1 MLGLAAVSIVVGVVV
16 AVLMGGYE
24 RRTAVYVCV
33 GTALAFGGFVFL
45 DELLRNWGSFVE
57 MKPRPIS
64 TIGSGEPGFEGNFW
78 EQIWNWGVQ
87 LILPTIVL
95 TVISLAS
102 YSRYTRSS
110 MLETTQQDYIR
121 TARSKGLSDRVINTR
136 HALRNALIPITT
148 IVAFDFAAL
157 IGGAVVTERVF
168 GWSGMGA
175 MFQEGLNNV
184 DPGPVMAFYLVTG
197 TAAVLMNMAGRHRLR
212 LARPADPAV
221 SAVDRP
227 PASARPRLDPL
238 RRRFPMTDNDDPRPD
253 ERRPDEQRPPV
264 PGTGDE
270 RLSPSTFFQADP
282 AAPQHVDELDRF
294 SVEKPVDLQEKSYSQ
309 GQLVRRRFFRHKGA
323 LVSLGVLVGITRA
336 GGHLDRLRGH
346 PRLVGQVLPDRRDRG
361 GRRPAHAQPV
371 APEPGRAPLR
381 PGQHRQGLL
390 RADDARSAAVAH
402 HRVRRRAP
410 QHVHRHRHRG
420 DRGLLP
426 RLGRGRPDA
435 RDRPVHR
442 HPAAGAGRRGRPR
455 SPVAASGRWRS
466 P

>member
-1 MLGLAAVSIVVGVVV
+1 
-16 AVLMGGYE
+16 MGGYE

-197 TAAVLMNMAGRHRLR
+197 TAAVLMNMAGRYRLR
-212 LARPADPAV
+212 LARPADPAG
-221 SAVDRP
+221 
-227 PASARPRLDPL
+227 
-238 RRRFPMTDNDDPRPD
+238 
-253 ERRPDEQRPPV
+253 ERRGPAARQRPPPPRPAPPEV
-264 PGTGDE
+264 PDD
-270 RLSPSTFFQADP
+270 RQRRPSPRP
-282 AAPQHVDELDRF
+282 AAARPTPARA
-294 SVEKPVDLQEKSYSQ
+294 
-309 GQLVRRRFFRHKGA
+309 RH
-323 LVSLGVLVGITRA
+323 
-336 GGHLDRLRGH
+336 
-346 PRLVGQVLPDRRDRG
+346 
-361 GRRPAHAQPV
+361 
-371 APEPGRAPLR
+371 
-381 PGQHRQGLL
+381 
-390 RADDARSAAVAH
+390 
-402 HRVRRRAP
+402 RRRAT
-410 QHVHRHRHRG
+410 
-420 DRGLLP
+420 LP
-426 RLGRGRPDA
+426 ELVLPG
-435 RDRPVHR
+435 
-442 HPAAGAGRRGRPR
+442 
-455 SPVAASGRWRS
+455 
-466 P
+466 